1 MAIDRRKSAAKRF
14 EDDRKKK
21 SAAAAKKAEQ
31 EKKAAAKKSQKQNK
45 PVRSPGKDI
54 TTSVRDTFRQQAAKP
69 QFGAKQTAAQRMQ
82 GRSENWARL
91 EAQKAGADK
100 STRKKIE
107 AAQDRLHKANRK
119 DAKGMTFDSATGQW
133 KKGGKPAYTP
143 NVLPGMSR
151 DAQRAGME
159 RSLRNGIVAPDMQ
172 KAAKKHQDA
181 VWDRVHGP
189 ETGERFGLGLESVG
203 KSVKGFLP
211 ALGET
216 LAQDARNARTDW
228 NNPKLKVLVRE
239 ASRLQRELN
248 IRGLPTGG
256 ETRKEKAQRLQDLLR
271 QIDELRDKT
280 AVDQNQYG
288 QRMMRES
295 AEAAQEA
302 TRGLS
307 GATKFA
313 ADTALGIAGNAPA
326 LALSAVPVVGQ
337 GLSLGMMGGQ
347 AAAQKT
353 AQLNARGIAPG
364 EALARGVAAGGI
376 EALTEKLPLDEL
388 VKVAKTGGRGAV
400 KNVLKQMGMEATE
413 ESVSYALNY
422 AADKIAGDPE
432 AQFTLRELAGNAL
445 GGAVSGGILSGGA
458 TAVNRARNLPKTPQA
473 LPIKTQETA
482 NTLPQ
487 DIQNE
492 IDNPESAVADVK
504 MQEQEVQ
511 TPTQAE
517 KPGLTIAYGKPQ
529 AGTYDS
535 FLQPMVQLKNKLE
548 SDLKNARSMLP
559 SEMSEKRIRELE
571 SHLDEVRT
579 EVRQMETNRAQFT
592 AAQETAA
599 ALGAKFEI
607 ANLGAA
613 AGKYENGTITINPYT
628 GNPVRQV
635 FVHEM
640 THYIESSGQ
649 YDALRGHVLQYIAQD
664 MHTDVKAMQD
674 EIIRDYAQY
683 GVKLDETGAQREL
696 VAKFCEEKLFTDE
709 KSIQRLAQTDAGLF
723 GRIRQWISDTIR
735 KLRGTKQENALR
747 EMERLYEKAARTV
760 GQVQTDGGA
769 EYLFSRERDE
779 IARMRAAQM
788 ERSGVSRE
796 EIWRN
801 LGLIR
806 DTKGNWV
813 REIDDSGMQFDAD
826 GFQALRENPRFR
838 RLEELTDKSVSGQ
851 NLTAEEDAEM
861 EALANEFEEAVWSD
875 HYLLREYIKHD
886 ELFRRYPS
894 LKNTSLV
901 FEDMKPGEKGF
912 FDTRDNSIHISNE
925 LKSGPQSTLIHEIQH
940 VIQKRD
946 GRPSGA
952 SPEYWKMMTESDE
965 ARTPMELYKNTAGE
979 IEAREAANRRTMTA
993 DERRKAVPDL
1003 GWDRAVFA
1011 EDAGETAYSIQ
1022 TDANGD
1028 TFVDVTED
1036 ILDGKTEKDHA
1047 RILSDIIQNKFGNI
1061 IQANGQTFGINSKT
1075 NSEWRRS
1082 KSASSLYK
1090 KDRSAYLDKIRA
1102 FDNADELMTASHD
1115 YVGEGLKHPRK
1126 DRFVE
1131 FARGKV
1137 SYRVGENR
1145 YTADVIVGI
1154 GADGRADLYDIVNI
1168 QRKKIA
1174 EARILPV
1181 NGKENSAPIGDASAI
1196 DSIPRTGQDGNT
1208 QNSLGLSFGQ
1218 LRDNVNGARQ
1228 TEAPSA
1234 GTAGLTVSGVP
1245 LPNPVQNAPGL
1256 ALPGMQPQDV
1266 GQVAADATTGAAPS
1280 GFDPYT
1286 HAANEYGTIQP
1297 GENPARMVDVPK
1309 SMDGEDRVRR
1319 FARTTM
1325 EAQATPDEMIPLFE
1339 EGVTEGLFSYH
1350 PRKNADD
1357 LANALGF
1364 IERNG
1369 AELSLKAWDE
1379 KMKGGTVNTDDLIRA
1394 QILYKLAAKAGDTQ
1408 TAMRLAGQIAA
1419 EYTKAGQMVQSAR
1432 LLKKAT
1438 PEGKYA
1444 FIQRSVQNL
1453 QEQLNKKRGKD
1464 APQITINEQ
1473 LAQNVL
1479 DAKDTAA
1486 LDTASEA
1493 LYRDI
1498 AKQIPGT
1505 WVDKANAWRYLAM
1518 LGNPRTH
1525 IRNLVGNVMF
1535 SVPVGVKNKVGAALE
1550 RVFVPEGQRT
1560 KSLAPADKA
1569 AREFA
1574 KADAQEMMDV
1584 LKDGGK
1590 YNPTDIIRQYQDPFS
1605 PKNLLGRT
1613 LNKASNWN
1621 SNALDAEDGIFLGY
1635 HYRNALAGYMK
1646 ANGFTPEQMRNE
1658 LGEATPELER
1668 ARTYAIREA
1677 QKATFR
1683 DASRIADMLS
1693 KAEQTN
1699 AASRLA
1705 LGGFIPFK
1713 KTPVNILKRGV
1724 EYSPAGI
1731 IKGIKEAAVDL
1742 RQGTKTPAEVIDSF
1756 ASGITGTALMALG
1769 AFLAKE
1775 GWLTG
1780 ADAEERKEQYLDDAE
1795 GLQSY
1800 ALNLGDYTYTVDW
1813 SAPASLPLFMGVEL
1827 WNALDNGVDGDS
1839 DGKLDAFVTAL
1850 QNITEPIFNL
1860 TMMDGVQGA
1869 IQSATYSEGN
1879 KVTAMA
1885 GNTISDYFGQ
1895 FMPTLLG
1902 QVARTVD
1909 DTRRTT
1915 YKGNKITGLSSLD
1928 QWIQRQQN
1936 KIPGVSKKNAPYM
1949 DVFGQTDTEPNTAL
1963 RAFEN
1968 FLSPGY
1974 ISRKK
1979 ENGAIDGLRALYET
1993 TGESSALPSRA
2004 DTSFRVDGEEV
2015 KLSQDEYVKFVQK
2028 RGKTM
2033 QDSLDVLFGSKS
2045 YQDMSD
2051 ADRLAAVQKV
2061 FQYATAEAKTGVSAY
2076 KMDSDQERAR
2086 DSGVSPGL
2094 WYGYQ
2099 QQMSAREAAEQEKYT
2114 YMPEIIDKIMNEET
2128 LDDGK
2133 RQKFVQSLVIDGISD
2148 KQKDLYAAAKND
2160 VPADVWA
2167 KTYYKFREIEET
2179 LDGTGS
2185 EKNEAKRA
2193 YLFAD
2198 QGLSGKQKSILD
2210 EAMIQDALY
2219 IPKDVVVDYSSP
2231 ESFVLTQMSNAAQ
2244 EKFSRFG
2251 MPVQDYA
2258 KYYPIASQGGKK
2270 KAEVLEELRAAGMSA
2285 GEAESFYKTLKSKN
2299 GSSSGKSSKGKS
2311 SGGGSSGKGKTGPK
2325 LPSKPSAPKLRLP

>member
-21 SAAAAKKAEQ
+21 AAAAAKKAEQ
-31 EKKAAAKKSQKQNK
+31 EKKAAAAKKAEKSQKQNK

-54 TTSVRDTFRQQAAKP
+54 TTSVRDTFRGQAAKP
-69 QFGAKQTAAQRMQ
+69 QFGREQTAAQRMQ

-91 EAQKAGADK
+91 ETQKAGADK

-119 DAKGMTFDSATGQW
+119 DAKGMTFDSATGRW
-133 KKGGKPAYTP
+133 EKGGKPAYTP

-151 DAQRAGME
+151 DAQRTGME

-248 IRGLPTGG
+248 VRGLPTGG

-271 QIDELRDKT
+271 QIDEMRDKT

-400 KNVLKQMGMEATE
+400 KNILKQMGMEATE

-458 TAVNRARNLPKTPQA
+458 TAVNRARNLPKTP
-473 LPIKTQETA
+473 LPLPVKTQETA

-492 IDNPESAVADVK
+492 IKNPESAVVDVK
-504 MQEQEVQ
+504 MQEPETQTKPEAQMTMDELLNTAQETDADYRAQIDGVFDGSLPTDRQIIIGQ
-511 TPTQAE
+511 TPDTLRSLGAPDLPITMTQSTARKIAYPAGYMGGKHNLGIPALKSLPE
-517 KPGLTIAYGKPQ
+517 QLNDPLAVIQSKTQPDSFVVLTEWNDTSGNPVVAAIHMNKRGVIEDVNTLASAYGKRNLEALLGQAHENVIYTKENKSIDQILDNRLRLPELLSDDTLVAHSIAQNAGENNPQ
-529 AGTYDS
+529 SGETVLQAAEKKPEIRTMSGTPNYEITGYTLSEDAVN
-535 FLQPMVQLKNKLE
+535 LGNALAE
-548 SDLKNARSMLP
+548 SGNPQQAL
-559 SEMSEKRIRELE
+559 
-571 SHLDEVRT
+571 T
-579 EVRQMETNRAQFT
+579 EIIEAYEPAYQKAI
-592 AAQETAA
+592 AA
-599 ALGAKFEI
+599 AA
-607 ANLGAA
+607 
-613 AGKYENGTITINPYT
+613 
-628 GNPVRQV
+628 
-635 FVHEM
+635 
-640 THYIESSGQ
+640 
-649 YDALRGHVLQYIAQD
+649 
-664 MHTDVKAMQD
+664 
-674 EIIRDYAQY
+674 DY
-683 GVKLDETGAQREL
+683 
-696 VAKFCEEKLFTDE
+696 
-709 KSIQRLAQTDAGLF
+709 
-723 GRIRQWISDTIR
+723 IRQYQPQGTVVLNADDYG
-735 KLRGTKQENALR
+735 RGGYRASQNEQWYRAFYQKNGHAPRNADIPAL
-747 EMERLYEKAARTV
+747 
-760 GQVQTDGGA
+760 A
-769 EYLFSRERDE
+769 E
-779 IARMRAAQM
+779 QM
-788 ERSGVSRE
+788 VHA
-796 EIWRN
+796 
-801 LGLIR
+801 
-806 DTKGNWV
+806 
-813 REIDDSGMQFDAD
+813 DAD
-826 GFQALRENPRFR
+826 GTQFGFPAQSVKVLEAAKELQERVVTRDGFTGFTQNADGDVQAL
-838 RLEELTDKSVSGQ
+838 
-851 NLTAEEDAEM
+851 
-861 EALANEFEEAVWSD
+861 
-875 HYLLREYIKHD
+875 
-886 ELFRRYPS
+886 
-894 LKNTSLV
+894 
-901 FEDMKPGEKGF
+901 
-912 FDTRDNSIHISNE
+912 
-925 LKSGPQSTLIHEIQH
+925 
-940 VIQKRD
+940 
-946 GRPSGA
+946 
-952 SPEYWKMMTESDE
+952 
-965 ARTPMELYKNTAGE
+965 
-979 IEAREAANRRTMTA
+979 
-993 DERRKAVPDL
+993 
-1003 GWDRAVFA
+1003 
-1011 EDAGETAYSIQ
+1011 
-1022 TDANGD
+1022 
-1028 TFVDVTED
+1028 
-1036 ILDGKTEKDHA
+1036 
-1047 RILSDIIQNKFGNI
+1047 
-1061 IQANGQTFGINSKT
+1061 
-1075 NSEWRRS
+1075 
-1082 KSASSLYK
+1082 
-1090 KDRSAYLDKIRA
+1090 
-1102 FDNADELMTASHD
+1102 
-1115 YVGEGLKHPRK
+1115 
-1126 DRFVE
+1126 
-1131 FARGKV
+1131 
-1137 SYRVGENR
+1137 
-1145 YTADVIVGI
+1145 
-1154 GADGRADLYDIVNI
+1154 YD
-1168 QRKKIA
+1168 
-1174 EARILPV
+1174 
-1181 NGKENSAPIGDASAI
+1181 
-1196 DSIPRTGQDGNT
+1196 
-1208 QNSLGLSFGQ
+1208 
-1218 LRDNVNGARQ
+1218 
-1228 TEAPSA
+1228 
-1234 GTAGLTVSGVP
+1234 
-1245 LPNPVQNAPGL
+1245 
-1256 ALPGMQPQDV
+1256 MQPQDV

-1286 HAANEYGTIQP
+1286 HAANEYRTIQP
-1297 GENPARMVDVPK
+1297 GENPARIVDVPK

-1369 AELSLKAWDE
+1369 AEFSIKAWDE

-1394 QILYKLAAKAGDTQ
+1394 QILYKLAAQAGDTQ

-1479 DAKDTAA
+1479 DAKDTAE

-1493 LYRDI
+1493 LYQDI

-1505 WVDKANAWRYLAM
+1505 WVDKVNAWRYLAM

-1550 RVFVPEGQRT
+1550 RVFVKEGQRT
-1560 KSLAPADKA
+1560 KTLAPADKA

-1646 ANGFTPEQMRNE
+1646 ANGFTPEQLRNE
-1658 LGEATPELER
+1658 LGEATPELEK

-1683 DASRIADMLS
+1683 DASKIADVLS

-1699 AASRLA
+1699 AASRLV

-1724 EYSPAGI
+1724 EYGPAGI

-1780 ADAEERKEQYLDDAE
+1780 ADAEERKEQFLDDAE

-1827 WNALDNGVDGDS
+1827 WNALDNGAGGDS
-1839 DGKLDAFVTAL
+1839 GSKLDAFVTAL

-1885 GNTISDYFGQ
+1885 GNTVSDYFGQ
-1895 FMPTLLG
+1895 FVPTLMG

-2051 ADRLAAVQKV
+2051 ADKLAAVQKV
-2061 FQYATAEAKTGVSAY
+2061 FQYATAAAKTGVSAY

-2179 LDGTGS
+2179 LNGTGS

-2311 SGGGSSGKGKTGPK
+2311 SGGGNSGKGKTGPR
-2325 LPSKPSAPKLRLP
+2325 LPSKPRAPKLRLP

>member
-1 MAIDRRKSAAKRF
+1 MAIDRRKSAAARF

-21 SAAAAKKAEQ
+21 AAAAAKKAEQ

-69 QFGAKQTAAQRMQ
+69 QFGTKQTAAQRMQ

-91 EAQKAGADK
+91 EAQKANADK

-107 AAQDRLHKANRK
+107 AEQDRLHKANRK
-119 DAKGMTFDSATGQW
+119 DAKGMTFDSATGRW
-133 KKGGKPAYTP
+133 MGGGKPAYTP

-151 DAQRAGME
+151 DAQRTGTE

-172 KAAKKHQDA
+172 KAAKKHRDA

-189 ETGERFGLGLESVG
+189 ETGERLTLGLESVG

-228 NNPKLKVLVRE
+228 NNPKLKALVQE

-271 QIDELRDKT
+271 QIDEMRDKT

-353 AQLNARGIAPG
+353 AELNARGIAPG

-458 TAVNRARNLPKTPQA
+458 TAVNRARNLPKTP
-473 LPIKTQETA
+473 LPLPVKTQETA

-492 IDNPESAVADVK
+492 IKNPESAVVDVK
-504 MQEQEVQ
+504 MQESEVQ
-511 TPTQAE
+511 T
-517 KPGLTIAYGKPQ
+517 KPEAQMTM
-529 AGTYDS
+529 D
-535 FLQPMVQLKNKLE
+535 
-548 SDLKNARSMLP
+548 
-559 SEMSEKRIRELE
+559 EL
-571 SHLDEVRT
+571 L
-579 EVRQMETNRAQFT
+579 N
-592 AAQETAA
+592 AAQETDADYRA
-599 ALGAKFEI
+599 QIDGTFDGSFPSGRKISLGETPEI
-607 ANLGAA
+607 IQQYGANAREMTMTQTVARKIAYPTGYLGLKHGHNLGMSVLKNLPQQLRDPVAILKNPQPNA
-613 AGKYENGTITINPYT
+613 SGADSVIILTEWNDKNENPIVIPI
-628 GNPVRQV
+628 Q
-635 FVHEM
+635 
-640 THYIESSGQ
+640 
-649 YDALRGHVLQYIAQD
+649 L
-664 MHTDVKAMQD
+664 DV
-674 EIIRDYAQY
+674 
-683 GVKLDETGAQREL
+683 TGAL
-696 VAKFCEEKLFTDE
+696 D
-709 KSIQRLAQTDAGLF
+709 IP
-723 GRIRQWISDTIR
+723 
-735 KLRGTKQENALR
+735 ENVIAS
-747 EMERLYEKAARTV
+747 TF
-760 GQVQTDGGA
+760 GA
-769 EYLFSRERDE
+769 EYINRLLGASDSNVLYTKNSENIRQLLSNGRPMPEAMADDIFAKTSIAQNAGENNPQSGETVLQAAEKKPE
-779 IARMRAAQM
+779 IRTM
-788 ERSGVSRE
+788 SGTPNY
-796 EIWRN
+796 EITGYTLSEDAVN
-801 LGLIR
+801 LGNALAESGNPQQALTEIIEAYEPAYQKAIAAAADYIR
-806 DTKGNWV
+806 QYQPQGTVVLNA
-813 REIDDSGMQFDAD
+813 DDYGRGGYRASQNEQWYRAFYQKNGHAPRNADIPALAEQMVHADAD
-826 GFQALRENPRFR
+826 GTQFGFPAQSVKVLEAAKELQARVVTRDGFTGFTQNADGDVQAL
-838 RLEELTDKSVSGQ
+838 
-851 NLTAEEDAEM
+851 
-861 EALANEFEEAVWSD
+861 
-875 HYLLREYIKHD
+875 
-886 ELFRRYPS
+886 
-894 LKNTSLV
+894 
-901 FEDMKPGEKGF
+901 
-912 FDTRDNSIHISNE
+912 
-925 LKSGPQSTLIHEIQH
+925 
-940 VIQKRD
+940 
-946 GRPSGA
+946 
-952 SPEYWKMMTESDE
+952 
-965 ARTPMELYKNTAGE
+965 
-979 IEAREAANRRTMTA
+979 
-993 DERRKAVPDL
+993 
-1003 GWDRAVFA
+1003 
-1011 EDAGETAYSIQ
+1011 
-1022 TDANGD
+1022 
-1028 TFVDVTED
+1028 
-1036 ILDGKTEKDHA
+1036 
-1047 RILSDIIQNKFGNI
+1047 
-1061 IQANGQTFGINSKT
+1061 
-1075 NSEWRRS
+1075 
-1082 KSASSLYK
+1082 
-1090 KDRSAYLDKIRA
+1090 
-1102 FDNADELMTASHD
+1102 
-1115 YVGEGLKHPRK
+1115 
-1126 DRFVE
+1126 
-1131 FARGKV
+1131 
-1137 SYRVGENR
+1137 
-1145 YTADVIVGI
+1145 
-1154 GADGRADLYDIVNI
+1154 YD
-1168 QRKKIA
+1168 
-1174 EARILPV
+1174 
-1181 NGKENSAPIGDASAI
+1181 
-1196 DSIPRTGQDGNT
+1196 
-1208 QNSLGLSFGQ
+1208 
-1218 LRDNVNGARQ
+1218 
-1228 TEAPSA
+1228 
-1234 GTAGLTVSGVP
+1234 
-1245 LPNPVQNAPGL
+1245 
-1256 ALPGMQPQDV
+1256 MQPQDV

-1369 AELSLKAWDE
+1369 AEFSLKAWDE

-1479 DAKDTAA
+1479 DAKDTAE

-1493 LYRDI
+1493 LYQDV

-1505 WVDKANAWRYLAM
+1505 WVDKVNAWRYLAM

-1560 KSLAPADKA
+1560 KSLTPADKA

-1658 LGEATPELER
+1658 LGEATPELEK

-1683 DASRIADMLS
+1683 DASKIADVLS

-1699 AASRLA
+1699 AASRLV

-1800 ALNLGDYTYTVDW
+1800 ALSLGDYTYTVDW

-1827 WNALDNGVDGDS
+1827 WNALDNGADGDS
-1839 DGKLDAFVTAL
+1839 NGKLDAFVTAM

-1879 KVTAMA
+1879 KVTAMV
-1885 GNTISDYFGQ
+1885 GNTVSDYFGQ
-1895 FMPTLLG
+1895 FVPTLMG
-1902 QVARTVD
+1902 QIARTVD

-2015 KLSQDEYVKFVQK
+2015 KLSQDEYVKFVQQ

-2051 ADRLAAVQKV
+2051 ADKLAAVQKV

-2094 WYGYQ
+2094 WYGYK

-2114 YMPEIIDKIMNEET
+2114 YMPEIIDQIMNEET

-2198 QGLSGKQKSILD
+2198 QGLSKEQKSILD
-2210 EAMIQDALY
+2210 EAMIHDSLY

-2231 ESFVLTQMSNAAQ
+2231 ESFVLTQMSDAAQ

-2311 SGGGSSGKGKTGPK
+2311 SEGGSSGKGKTGPK